1 MLLAHFRETSA
12 VAAAGVFLFM
22 IMADFVATWNDATMT
37 IP

>member
-12 VAAAGVFLFM
+12 VAAAGVSLLM
-22 IMADFVATWNDATMT
+22 IMADFVAAWNDAMMT